1 MDLNQLKVF
10 CAVVERKSFSRAS
23 EAIFLSQPTV
33 SFQIKSLEDE
43 LGTTLLDRRGRE
55 VTVTRSG
62 KELYKYARRILQ
74 LSKEAMQSIE
84 QLKGLIKGEL
94 AIGASNVP
102 GEYILPKMLAEFKKI
117 HNGIDISLFIGDSKD
132 IVEKVL
138 GNEVEIGV
146 VGTKER
152 EDSRLIYDSFTT
164 DRLVLVCPATFS
176 WFKNDVATIKE
187 LKNVPFVLRE
197 GGSGTRATVKI
208 KLQKIGIKENDLD
221 VVMRL
226 GSTSAVKKAV
236 ESGAGVSLISERSI
250 ENEIKAGSLKKIPIK
265 DIEFV
270 REFFII
276 HKRQKSH
283 SPATESLLQFL
294 EDKKK

>member
-1 MDLNQLKVF
+1 MDLNQLKIF

-43 LGTTLLDRRGRE
+43 LGTMLLDRRGRG
-55 VTVTRSG
+55 VTTTRSG

-74 LSKEAMQSIE
+74 LSNEAIQSIE

-94 AIGASNVP
+94 AIGASNIP
-102 GEYILPKMLAEFKKI
+102 GEYILPKMLAEFKRI
-117 HNGIDISLFIGDSKD
+117 HSGIDINLVIGDSRD

-138 GNEVEIGV
+138 DNEVEIGV
-146 VGTKER
+146 VGTKEK

-164 DRLVLVCPATFS
+164 DRLVLVCPVTFS
-176 WFKNDVATIKE
+176 LFKQDVITAKE

-197 GGSGTRATVKI
+197 GGSGTRATVKH
-208 KLQKIGIKENDLD
+208 KLQEIGIKENELD

-250 ENEIKAGSLKKIPIK
+250 ENELKAGSLKKISIK
-265 DIEFV
+265 DIEFA

-276 HKRQKSH
+276 YKRRKSH
-283 SPATESLLQFL
+283 SPATKSLLQFL
-294 EDKKK
+294 EEKKN

>member
-1 MDLNQLKVF
+1 MDLNQLKIF

-43 LGTTLLDRRGRE
+43 LGTMLLDRRGRG

-74 LSKEAMQSIE
+74 LSNEAIQSIE

-102 GEYILPKMLAEFKKI
+102 GEYILPKMLTEFKKI

-138 GNEVEIGV
+138 GDEVELGV
-146 VGTKER
+146 VGTKEK
-152 EDSRLIYDSFTT
+152 EDNRLIYDSFTT
-164 DRLVLVCPATFS
+164 DRLVLVCPATCS
-176 WFKNDVATIKE
+176 WFKHDVTTVKE

-208 KLQKIGIKENDLD
+208 KLQTIGIKENDLD

-226 GSTSAVKKAV
+226 GSTSAIKKAV

-276 HKRQKSH
+276 YKRQKSH
-283 SPATESLLQFL
+283 SPATQSLLQFL
-294 EDKKK
+294 EDKKN